1 MSVPA
6 WMLLFVLLIAV
17 AGGQLLPENACPQY
31 FQYVNDAFRGLQG
44 EVTLPGLTRGRNRID
59 LRLTQRGDHDASA
72 VGGLSPYPDE
82 SAARSGNGPSRFRL
96 YLRPDPATGLL
107 PKLSRLSYNDQ
118 LLCSASEYGPPNSF
132 FNRFYEILI
141 SGSLAP
147 LPTSSS
153 GFIPFPRDGFDVDIQ
168 SIFFPSSGSSSN
180 DVWSTFTSNRRP
192 STQVFWQTPVNT
204 FPDSRRPVTAAPAP
218 LPPREPVAP
227 IPSATLPP
235 SPDPTAAAP
244 AATPPPSPPS
254 APPSAPPP
262 APPTAPTS
270 VRFNPRS
277 PSAAEICGEEGSTTP
292 FIHNGQEF
300 PRGRYPWLSAI
311 FHKTPALEFKCGGSL
326 LSASI
331 VITAAHC
338 VHKMSETRVVVGLGR
353 YDLLDYAEDGAE
365 MRNVRKMVWH
375 PEYNT
380 RVLSDADIALV
391 TMVRPVVFNDIIGPI
406 CLWTA
411 EASTTVATS
420 GSIAGWGTDE
430 AGNLPTKYPRVVE
443 ARIASATDC
452 ASTWRATAVTDR
464 TLCAGNMD
472 GSGPCLGDSGGGLM
486 VRQGSRWLLRGIVSS
501 GERDP
506 AGSCKLTQYV
516 LYCDLAK
523 HLEWI
528 NDNIG

>member
-1 MSVPA
+1 MSFPA
-6 WMLLFVLLIAV
+6 WVLLFVSLIAL
-17 AGGQLLPENACPQY
+17 ASGQLLPENTCPQY
-31 FQYVNDAFRGLQG
+31 FQYVNDAYSGLQG

-82 SAARSGNGPSRFRL
+82 STARSGDGPSRFRL
-96 YLRPDPATGLL
+96 HLRPDPTTGLL

-132 FNRFYEILI
+132 FNRFYEIQI

-153 GFIPFPRDGFDVDIQ
+153 GFTPFPRDGFDVDIQ
-168 SIFFPSSGSSSN
+168 SIFFPSNGGSSN
-180 DVWSTFTSNRRP
+180 DVWSSFTGTRRLP
-192 STQVFWQTPVNT
+192 TQVFWQTPVNNI
-204 FPDSRRPVTAAPAP
+204 PASRRPVTAATAPASP
-218 LPPREPVAP
+218 LPLEPVAS
-227 IPSATLPP
+227 IPSAAP
-235 SPDPTAAAP
+235 S
-244 AATPPPSPPS
+244 PPSPPTV
-254 APPSAPPP
+254 AAPSATPPP
-262 APPTAPTS
+262 APPS
-270 VRFNPRS
+270 VRFNPRP
-277 PSAAEICGEEGSTTP
+277 PSAGEICGEEGSTTP

-300 PRGRYPWLSAI
+300 PRGRYPWLTAI
-311 FHKTPALEFKCGGSL
+311 FHKTPSLEFKCGGSL

-338 VHKMSETRVVVGLGR
+338 VHKMSETRVVIGLGR

-411 EASTTVATS
+411 EASTTVATY

-486 VRQGSRWLLRGIVSS
+486 VRRGSRWMLRGIVSS

-506 AGSCKLTQYV
+506 SGSCKLTQYV

-528 NDNIG
+528 YDNIG

>member
-1 MSVPA
+1 MLVPA
-6 WMLLFVLLIAV
+6 WTLLSVSLIAV

-31 FQYVNDAFRGLQG
+31 FQYVNDAFSGLQG

-82 SAARSGNGPSRFRL
+82 RAARSGDGPTRFRL
-96 YLRPDPATGLL
+96 YLRPDPTTGLL

-118 LLCSASEYGPPNSF
+118 LLCLASEYGPPNSF
-132 FNRFYEILI
+132 FNRFYEIQI
-141 SGSLAP
+141 SGSLVP

-153 GFIPFPRDGFDVDIQ
+153 GFAPFPRDGFDVDIQ
-168 SIFFPSSGSSSN
+168 SIFYPSSGSSSN
-180 DVWSTFTSNRRP
+180 DVWSSFTSNRRP
-192 STQVFWQTPVNT
+192 PTQVFWQTPVNII
-204 FPDSRRPVTAAPAP
+204 PASRRPVTTATASRQPS
-218 LPPREPVAP
+218 EPEP
-227 IPSATLPP
+227 SIPSAAPP
-235 SPDPTAAAP
+235 PPPIPTSAAP
-244 AATPPPSPPS
+244 AATP
-254 APPSAPPP
+254 SAPPP
-262 APPTAPTS
+262 TAPPS

-292 FIHNGQEF
+292 LIHNGQEF
-300 PRGRYPWLSAI
+300 PRGRYPWLAAV
-311 FHKTPALEFKCGGSL
+311 FHKTPTLTFKCGGSL
-326 LSASI
+326 ISASI

-338 VHKMSETRVVVGLGR
+338 VHKMSETQVVVGLGR

-365 MRNVRKMVWH
+365 MRNVRKLVWH

-411 EASTTVATS
+411 EASATVAIS

-486 VRQGSRWLLRGIVSS
+486 VRRGSRWMLRGIVSS
-501 GERDP
+501 GERDL

-528 NDNIG
+528 NDNIR

>member
-1 MSVPA
+1 MSAPA
-6 WMLLFVLLIAV
+6 WTLIFISQILV
-17 AGGQLLPENACPQY
+17 ASGQLLPENACPQY
-31 FQYVNDAFRGLQG
+31 FQYVNDAFSGLQG

-82 SAARSGNGPSRFRL
+82 STARSGNGPSRFRL
-96 YLRPDPATGLL
+96 YLRPDPTTGLL

-132 FNRFYEILI
+132 FNRFYEIQI

-147 LPTSSS
+147 LPTISS

-168 SIFFPSSGSSSN
+168 SIFYPSSGSSSN
-180 DVWSTFTSNRRP
+180 DIWSSFNSNRRP
-192 STQVFWQTPVNT
+192 PPQVFWQTPV
-204 FPDSRRPVTAAPAP
+204 RPVTVTAAPAP
-218 LPPREPVAP
+218 RPPPEPVAT
-227 IPSATLPP
+227 IPSV
-235 SPDPTAAAP
+235 
-244 AATPPPSPPS
+244 
-254 APPSAPPP
+254 APPP
-262 APPTAPTS
+262 APAPTATAPTAGPPAAPPAAPPA
-270 VRFNPRS
+270 VRFNPR
-277 PSAAEICGEEGSTTP
+277 PSSSAEICGAEGSTTP

-300 PRGRYPWLSAI
+300 PRGRYPWLAAI
-311 FHKTPALEFKCGGSL
+311 FHKTPSLDFKCGGSL

-338 VHKMSETRVVVGLGR
+338 VHKVSETRVVVGLGR

-411 EASTTVATS
+411 EASATVATL

-486 VRQGSRWLLRGIVSS
+486 VRRGSRWMLRGIVSS

-506 AGSCKLTQYV
+506 SGSCKLTQYV

-528 NDNIG
+528 NDNIR